1 MNFDREIMKLIR
13 ESKCLHRL
21 GIEVPDSA
29 NMVLLQEQKFKEY
42 YAELTCAAAQTL
54 IFIIIIVTLLV
65 WHSGYPLGYHS
76 GYSLLFK
83 CRITRHWSCSILLFF
98 KH

>member
-42 YAELTCAAAQTL
+42 YAELTCANNTRHHLSL
-54 IFIIIIVTLLV
+54 IFISIIVTCIALSRPR
-65 WHSGYPLGYHS
+65 HSGYPS
-76 GYSLLFK
+76 GYYSGYGCTL
-83 CRITRHWSCSILLFF
+83 CC
-98 KH
+98 

>member
-54 IFIIIIVTLLV
+54 RKHHHHCDIASMAFRL
-65 WHSGYPLGYHS
+65 
-76 GYSLLFK
+76 SLRLPFRVLFVV
-83 CRITRHWSCSILLFF
+83 
-98 KH
+98 

>member
-54 IFIIIIVTLLV
+54 IFIIIIVTLLA
-65 WHSGYPLGYHS
+65 SMAFRL
-76 GYSLLFK
+76 SLRLPFRVLFVV
-83 CRITRHWSCSILLFF
+83 
-98 KH
+98 

>member
-54 IFIIIIVTLLV
+54 IFIIIIVTIASMAFRLSPRLPFRV
-65 WHSGYPLGYHS
+65 
-76 GYSLLFK
+76 LFVV
-83 CRITRHWSCSILLFF
+83 
-98 KH
+98 

>member
-29 NMVLLQEQKFKEY
+29 NMVLQEQKFKEY

-54 IFIIIIVTLLV
+54 IFIIIIVTLLA
-65 WHSGYPLGYHS
+65 SMAFRL
-76 GYSLLFK
+76 SLRLPFRVLFVV
-83 CRITRHWSCSILLFF
+83 
-98 KH
+98 